1 MKTRDLLLG
10 VLIMAV
16 WGLNFSVIKLGLES
30 VDPFLLAACRFFLSA
45 VPLIFFVRKPNVSI
59 WIIGIYG
66 LLFGVG
72 LWGIVTLAIQ
82 IGLSAG
88 IASLV
93 LQSSAF
99 FTLVLGAYWFGDRL
113 YTPHWVGIGLA
124 ALGLV
129 CLIVLS
135 PGQLPIAGLL
145 LVLLG
150 ALSWSVSNILVKQ
163 QQPAPMFS
171 FLVWSS
177 LFSPL
182 PLVWLAVLTEGYRP
196 FEDFAGQ
203 IDGLAIFSIAFQ
215 VYVTTVF
222 GYWSWNWLISRYP
235 LSRVAPLSLLVPV
248 FGLLGSAAIF
258 DETIGYGKAL
268 STGLILFGLVVIT
281 SAQWIKD
288 RLANRPLTE

>member
-1 MKTRDLLLG
+1 MKTKDLLLG
-10 VLIMAV
+10 VLIMAI

-45 VPLIFFVRKPNVSI
+45 IPLVFFVRKPNVSM
-59 WIIGIYG
+59 WVVGIYG

-82 IGLSAG
+82 IGVSAG

-99 FTLVLGAYWFGDRL
+99 FTLVLGAYWFGNRL
-113 YTPHWVGIGLA
+113 YATHWVGIALA
-124 ALGLV
+124 ALGLG

-135 PGQLPIAGLL
+135 PGQLPVAGLL
-145 LVLLG
+145 LVILG

-163 QQPAPMFS
+163 HRPVPMFS

-177 LFSPL
+177 LFSPV
-182 PLVWLAVLTEGYRP
+182 PLVGLAFLTEGYRP
-196 FEDFAGQ
+196 FEEFAAQ
-203 IDGLAIFSIAFQ
+203 IDGLALFSITFQ

-222 GYWSWNWLISRYP
+222 GYWAWNGLISRYP
-235 LSRVAPLSLLVPV
+235 LPQVAPLSLLVPI
-248 FGLLGSAAIF
+248 FGLLGSAVIF
-258 DETIGYGKAL
+258 GEPIGYGKVL
-268 STGLILFGLVVIT
+268 STVLILLGLVIIT
-281 SAQWIKD
+281 SAQWISD
-288 RLANRPLTE
+288 RLPATRLRM